1 MGGSWVVVACC
12 CGKGIPEVGGR
23 LCHPAPGCP
32 LADQAETCNSESWKY
47 FKLDQRHILLLTPAP
62 VIQPL

>member
-23 LCHPAPGCP
+23 LCHPAPGC
-32 LADQAETCNSESWKY
+32 LQVNRIRVVVWRSRQAHFVDTLITTTKNHYS
-47 FKLDQRHILLLTPAP
+47 
-62 VIQPL
+62 